1 METAFDPYHKWL
13 GIPSDRQPP
22 DHYTLLAVQV
32 FEKDPDVIDSAA
44 DQRMSHLRKFQTGQ
58 YSDLSQKLLNEVANA
73 RVCLLNSAKKAEY
86 DRKLHEEHDPQ
97 LPPRAPIFPDVPFDP
112 REPIVAL
119 PYGTRHAKSKAK
131 NLVVPYV
138 VVLSVGGS
146 LLALCVIL
154 LCWRTPKTQV
164 IIVWPPAER
173 QGATVT
179 IDGKPVTVPASG
191 PFVVVCEPGQH
202 DFVAS
207 RNGFQDSQQFH
218 VARGQTVTIFVK
230 RPPPTEPPKPIAR
243 VIIDWPPAKRQGA
256 TMTVDGTPVIVPASD
271 PFVVTCEPGQHN
283 LVAAREGFHTDH
295 QQFHVVGGETIRIH
309 VELVPKPPPL
319 ESSLVLNWPSSHR
332 QGVTVSVDGNRVDD
346 FPETGA
352 LKLACTAGTHTVRA
366 EWPASLLEWEIPVRT
381 REEVEV
387 PAPMLLELDWPV
399 GERSE
404 ARLWIGGK
412 TYDFPIRDPDTFAIA
427 LKSDSETGSIPM
439 RITRRGFETYERDIQ
454 IAKDGYKLMHVE
466 LPPKP
471 EEGKDSGKDDG
482 SQNGALAATIS
493 AVQED
498 PQPDEKTLMKK
509 LQKEFGG
516 KTVRLS
522 GSIKSASVTP
532 DPNCLCGI
540 NFLLSSLKEQ
550 SGGKAEIIV
559 RTGLKTSIARDLK
572 SELSKVKAGDLIF
585 FEGKLTSEV
594 INCRTCDGTG
604 NAPCPV
610 NNCMRG
616 FIPCK
621 ACKGR
626 GSISVKKTIPRQHIS
641 ADGKWTFII
650 NETIYVRETCPN
662 CQGRKGD
669 SCNNCS
675 KGLVKCEHKVDLSTW
690 NPFDKDKKD
699 PLSDVIASVSFSHN
713 RRLCFLRLKDISVWV
728 NSGAPPKKIVLKPF
742 RDTVKPPEKTK
753 EPPPDSF
760 YTATKSDEGKLH
772 VVVYHEL
779 AGYAQADIP
788 AETVEK
794 EVYVN
799 DDFTKPSF
807 IIRCKDGKITSVT
820 FKKVE
825 IPLQTES
832 KP

>member
-1 METAFDPYHKWL
+1 MGTAFDPYHKWL
-13 GIPSDRQPP
+13 GIPPDRQPP

-73 RVCLLNSAKKAEY
+73 RVCLLNAAKKAEY
-86 DRKLHEEHDPQ
+86 DRKLHEEYDPQ
-97 LPPRAPIFPDVPFDP
+97 LPPAPIFPEVPFDP
-112 REPIVAL
+112 REPIVVL

-191 PFVVVCEPGQH
+191 PFVVVCEPGRH
-202 DFVAS
+202 DFSATGDKFKPYRQS
-207 RNGFQDSQQFH
+207 FY
-218 VARGQTVTIFVK
+218 VARGQTVTISVE
-230 RPPPTEPPKPIAR
+230 RTPPEPPKIPIAR

-256 TMTVDGTPVIVPASD
+256 TVTVDGTPVIVPASD
-271 PFVVTCEPGQHN
+271 PFVVRCEPGQHN
-283 LVAAREGFHTDH
+283 LVAAREGFYTDH
-295 QQFHVVGGETIRIH
+295 QQFHVVGGQTIRIH

-332 QGVTVSVDGNRVDD
+332 QGVKVSVDGKRVDD

-352 LKLACTAGTHTVRA
+352 LEIACTAGKHTVRA
-366 EWPASLLEWEIPVRT
+366 EWPASPLEWEIPVRT
-381 REEVEV
+381 HEKVEV

-404 ARLWIGGK
+404 AKLLIDGK

-439 RITRRGFETYERDIQ
+439 RITRRGCETYERDIQ
-454 IAKDGYKLMHVE
+454 IAKDGYKLMRVE
-466 LPPKP
+466 LPREDPSTTGEK
-471 EEGKDSGKDDG
+471 ENDTEKGDG
-482 SQNGALAATIS
+482 SQNETLAATIS

-509 LQKEFGG
+509 LKEEFGG
-516 KTVRLS
+516 KIVRLS
-522 GSIKSASVTP
+522 GSIKSAHVPP
-532 DPNCLCGI
+532 DHRYLCDI
-540 NFLLSSLKEQ
+540 DFFLGALKSSLVEQ

-559 RTGLKTSIARDLK
+559 RTGLETSIARDLK
-572 SELSKVKAGDLIF
+572 SELSKVKAGDAIF
-585 FEGKLTSEV
+585 FEGKFTSEV
-594 INCRTCDGTG
+594 KNCPICNGTDNARCADCRGTG
-604 NAPCPV
+604 FDPC
-610 NNCMRG
+610 N
-616 FIPCK
+616 

-626 GSISVKKTIPRQHIS
+626 GRKTVLV
-641 ADGKWTFII
+641 
-650 NETIYVRETCPN
+650 ETITIIKTPQGPDIIMPGVEPELRTCPN

-669 SCNNCS
+669 SCKNCGGKRS
-675 KGLVKCEHKVDLSTW
+675 VKCEHKVDLTW
-690 NPFDKDKKD
+690 NPFNKKD
-699 PLSDVIASVSFSHN
+699 PLSDAIASVSFSHN

-728 NSGAPPKKIVLKPF
+728 TSGAPPKKIVLRPF
-742 RDTVKPPEKTK
+742 LDTEEPKTTIKPP
-753 EPPPDSF
+753 
-760 YTATKSDEGKLH
+760 
-772 VVVYHEL
+772 
-779 AGYAQADIP
+779 
-788 AETVEK
+788 
-794 EVYVN
+794 
-799 DDFTKPSF
+799 PS
-807 IIRCKDGKITSVT
+807 R
-820 FKKVE
+820 
-825 IPLQTES
+825 
-832 KP
+832 